1 MSDKL
6 VTVYMNLNAAPVE
19 AMKQMLEDHGINCI
33 IKGAD
38 SARPYL
44 TYITGVELQVMEN
57 DKESAE
63 RLIKGADIER

>member
-19 AMKQMLEDHGINCI
+19 AMRQMLEDNGIRCI

-38 SARPYL
+38 TARPYL
-44 TYITGVELQVMEN
+44 SYLTGVKLQVLEK
-57 DKESAE
+57 DK
-63 RLIKGADIER
+63 